1 MRNFIAGAGL
11 LSVLNA
17 IDLSRT
23 EESLYIRHVNSQEAC
38 DNFNIFNADRYE
50 FNQEYCACFIREENY
65 PGEIAQCEA
74 PRLTNP
80 VDLDECIAQCQMDE
94 ALNHGLD
101 ANCNIPRDEND
112 AIHKHAR
119 GWHKHLR
126 DTDCNGRVVHNYKRV
141 VVAPEFEIPDYQTYI
156 DQQSQYMSDLDFDHT
171 VTEPA
176 AEAGDAGTEAAADE
190 IVQDA
195 TEPDTGAEV
204 DSDAQE

>member
-17 IDLSRT
+17 IDLGQSRSN
-23 EESLYIRHVNSQEAC
+23 SLYIRHVNSQEAC
-38 DNFNIFNADRYE
+38 DSFNIFNADRYE

-65 PGEIAQCEA
+65 PGRIAQCDA
-74 PRLTNP
+74 PDRLTNP
-80 VDLDECIAQCQMDE
+80 VDLDECIDQCQMDE

-112 AIHKHAR
+112 GIHKHSR
-119 GWHKHLR
+119 GWHKHIKES
-126 DTDCNGRVVHNYKRV
+126 DCNGRVVHNYRRV
-141 VVAPEFEIPDYQTYI
+141 EVAPEFEIPDYQTYI
-156 DQQSQYMSDLDFDHT
+156 DQQSQYMSDIAFDQ
-171 VTEPA
+171 VTA
-176 AEAGDAGTEAAADE
+176 
-190 IVQDA
+190 DA